1 MSEVKRNGRVGRE
14 DLRSLGAVVGSIVVI
29 VVLAGAN
36 GTPTWS
42 RGMRQARAAPATS
55 SAAPSNSAIV
65 GPKVVPTAPLV
76 ATASASASAVV
87 VPAFA
92 PTLTIGAGTRVLV
105 FGDSFV
111 DAGLSQQIK
120 KLVEA
125 RSGKVL
131 SNAWTSSTTTA
142 WATGDKLA
150 GMLAGFKPDVVFVS
164 IGANEV
170 FLPAPE
176 TRAQYIRAIV
186 KRLDKRP
193 CVWVGTPLWKG
204 ETGITAVEKANCAPC
219 TYFDSN
225 AIAIDRGPDKIH
237 PSSKGG
243 AAWADALFAATVSP
257 VAPTP

>member
-1 MSEVKRNGRVGRE
+1 MGDANRSGRTKRE
-14 DLRSLGAVVGSIVVI
+14 DVQALIGVVAALATI
-29 VVLAGAN
+29 VVLAGAK
-36 GTPTWS
+36 GTPVWS
-42 RGMRQARAAPATS
+42 RGVRHARAAPPSASVS
-55 SAAPSNSAIV
+55 SIASSTTTVKSAIN
-65 GPKVVPTAPLV
+65 APPF
-76 ATASASASAVV
+76 ASASASSGATV
-87 VPAFA
+87 VPPLA
-92 PTLTIGAGTRVLV
+92 PLVTIESGTRVLV

-111 DAGLSQQIK
+111 DAGLSQEIK
-120 KLVEA
+120 KLVEI
-125 RSGKVL
+125 RSGKAL

-150 GMLAGFKPDVVFVS
+150 SMLAGFKPDVVFVS

-193 CVWVGTPLWKG
+193 CVWIGTPLWKG

-225 AIAIDRGPDKIH
+225 AINIDRGPDKIH
-237 PSSKGG
+237 PSVKGG
-243 AAWADALFAATVSP
+243 AAWADAVFAATVSP
-257 VAPTP
+257 AAKVP

>member
-1 MSEVKRNGRVGRE
+1 MSEVKRSERAKRE
-14 DLRSLGAVVGSIVVI
+14 DVQALAAIVGAIGLV

-36 GTPTWS
+36 GGPVWS
-42 RGMRQARAAPATS
+42 RGVRHARAA
-55 SAAPSNSAIV
+55 
-65 GPKVVPTAPLV
+65 V
-76 ATASASASAVV
+76 ASVSASASASVPAPKTLASAPAIASVAPSSTAAVV
-87 VPAFA
+87 PSLA
-92 PTLTIGAGTRVLV
+92 PTITIEAGTRVLV

-120 KLVEA
+120 KLVEG
-125 RSGKVL
+125 RGGKVL

-150 GMLAGFKPDVVFVS
+150 GMLNGFKPDVVFVS

-186 KRLDKRP
+186 KRIDKRP
-193 CVWVGTPLWKG
+193 CVWIGTPLWKG

-225 AIAIDRGPDKIH
+225 AIAVDRGPDKIH
-237 PSSKGG
+237 PSGKGG
-243 AAWADALFAATVSP
+243 AAWADAVFAATVSP
-257 VAPTP
+257 VAKAP

>member
-1 MSEVKRNGRVGRE
+1 MREVERE
-14 DLRSLGAVVGSIVVI
+14 QRDGKGERQTLAAVIVAVVMIVM
-29 VVLAGAN
+29 LAGVN
-36 GTPTWS
+36 GSPVWS
-42 RGMRQARAAPATS
+42 RGVRRAHAAPPATS
-55 SAAPSNSAIV
+55 TSSSTTSSAVATTTA
-65 GPKVVPTAPLV
+65 TAPTTV
-76 ATASASASAVV
+76 ATASASTNVV
-87 VPAFA
+87 VPASA
-92 PTLTIGAGTRVLV
+92 PLLSIGAGTRVLV

-111 DAGLSQQIK
+111 DAGLSQEIK

-225 AIAIDRGPDKIH
+225 AITVDRGPDKIH
-237 PSSKGG
+237 PSGKGG

-257 VAPTP
+257 ATPTP